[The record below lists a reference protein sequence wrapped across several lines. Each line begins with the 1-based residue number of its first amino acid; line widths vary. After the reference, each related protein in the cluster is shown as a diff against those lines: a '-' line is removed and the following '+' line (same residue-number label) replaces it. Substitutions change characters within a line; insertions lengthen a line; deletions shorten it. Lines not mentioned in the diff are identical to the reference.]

1 MLHRA
6 RYVILS
12 LDESLLNPFTSPVG
26 KLLRCRSVL
35 CRSVCRRA
43 RLAGRTV
50 WQEVDCRLLYAWL
63 LARHLRAREST
74 PVRLATSSLLEI

>member
-35 CRSVCRRA
+35 YRSVPSC

-63 LARHLRAREST
+63 LAWHLRAREST
-74 PVRLATSSLLEI
+74 PVRLATSSLLEM